1 MFSYFGTGITDTK
14 CQKIIGLPELRQ
26 LIRNNPHAGKI
37 AELRCLRKDGDEY
50 YKVLKSSLPNI
61 TPNCIVSERNLDQE
75 HFNSSLRQFSQY
87 IYFDFDGQNNP
98 EDYKRYFIERY
109 GHLASMVCISSGY
122 GGISALFKVSQPVT
136 TDNYDNI
143 WYWIRN
149 SILSDETVDPQC
161 RGIGRAMFISHD
173 PDVYCNFD
181 NEIDIPIVEL
191 IEPNHF
197 KWESQSKSRG
207 NTYYSLTYSSGPIP
221 IQNVFQKLQTKTRVD
236 VINPVVDFKPVEY
249 LAVYPPKK
257 IKDGTKHR
265 IYTAMIHSLVYLNP
279 NIEEEYIYS
288 YLYFVNKNHADPQ
301 MESREFTRLFKMVY
315 NEIKKSGR
323 TDVRKEIRY
332 IHFNPECS
340 ISKQDKV
347 TISNLLNGVKRKNES
362 ILKIMETKQILEQK
376 GIHITQKQIIKL
388 SGLSSKTVRTY
399 MNKNLTDIAEI
410 VEMINQSY

>member
-1 MFSYFGTGITDTK
+1 MFSYFETGITDTK
-14 CQKIIGLPELRQ
+14 CKKIIGLPELRQ

-37 AELRCLRKDGDEY
+37 AELRRLRRDGNEH
-50 YKVLKSSLPNI
+50 YKVLKSRLPNI
-61 TPNCIVSERNLDQE
+61 TPNCIVSERNLDHE
-75 HFNSSLRQFSQY
+75 HINSSLRQFSQY

-122 GGISALFKVSQPVT
+122 GGISALFKVRQSVT

-161 RGIGRAMFISHD
+161 MGVGRAMFISHD

-181 NEIDIPIVEL
+181 NEIDIPIGELVEYDK
-191 IEPNHF
+191 IRR
-197 KWESQSKSRG
+197 ESQYKSSG
-207 NTYYSLTYSSGPIP
+207 DTYYSLTYSSGIIP
-221 IQNVFQKLQTKTRVD
+221 IQNVFQKLQSKTRVD
-236 VINPVVDFKPVEY
+236 VINPIVDYKPVEY
-249 LAVYPPKK
+249 LAVYPPRK
-257 IKDGTKHR
+257 IKDGTKHK

-279 NIEEEYIYS
+279 GIEEDYIYS
-288 YLYFVNKNHADPQ
+288 YLYYVNKNYAKPQ
-301 MESREFTRLFKMVY
+301 MEPREFTRLFKMVY

-362 ILKIMETKQILEQK
+362 IMKIMEAKQILKQK
-376 GIHITQKQIIKL
+376 GINVTQKQIIEL
-388 SGLSSKTVRTY
+388 TGLSSKTVRTY

-410 VEMINQSY
+410 VEIINQSY